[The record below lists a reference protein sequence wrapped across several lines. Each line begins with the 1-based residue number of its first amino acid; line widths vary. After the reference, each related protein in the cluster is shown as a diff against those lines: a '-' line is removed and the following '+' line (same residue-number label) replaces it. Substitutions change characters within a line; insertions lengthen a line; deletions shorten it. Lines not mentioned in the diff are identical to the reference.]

1 MDKLQIIVGILLF
14 ALVTAV
20 LYVWGL
26 RKSAGQSEDLS
37 RILLNRCGN
46 KIIKYLKKHKTIT
59 EAEVARQIDG
69 VTASEFWSRKRL
81 MVQQPKKFS
90 QQVISFLLDQ
100 QYIESAGQKGY
111 RLKK

>member
-1 MDKLQIIVGILLF
+1 MDKLHIIIGILLF
-14 ALVTAV
+14 ALATAV

-26 RKSAGQSEDLS
+26 RKAEGQSDDLS

-46 KIIKYLKKHKTIT
+46 KIVKYLKKHKTIT

-69 VTASEFWSRKRL
+69 VTAAEFWSRKRL
-81 MVQQPKKFS
+81 KVQQPKKFAK
-90 QQVISFLLDQ
+90 QVISFLLDQ
-100 QYIESAGQKGY
+100 QYIESAGGEGY